1 MLCIVKSCTV
11 AGFSYVTGL
20 GSVSIAPNHAPYS
33 LVVRPRGPLPS
44 LLRPRFFPHTICS
57 LELITCPSPLFL
69 LDIIRYL
76 IVLCSFRT
84 WLKLPFCRISLLLC
98 AAVSSCPSRF
108 TSLKHPWALQ
118 AENSRISVQ
127 ISPTSVLF

>member
-1 MLCIVKSCTV
+1 MHRGWFFPMSLAWDQFQLDLIMRLTASW
-11 AGFSYVTGL
+11 FGL
-20 GSVSIAPNHAPYS
+20 V
-33 LVVRPRGPLPS
+33 GPLPS
-44 LLRPRFFPHTICS
+44 LLRPRLFPNTICS

-84 WLKLPFCRISLLLC
+84 WLKVPLYRISLLLC

-118 AENSRISVQ
+118 AEHSRISVQ